1 MLWYCLSLILS
12 VLNWTLRP
20 QHQWNSVLISKSI
33 YYVHMMVVC
42 SWKTIENYLMKILEN
57 WVSRVSTDWEFPS
70 IDRMFLFDRSNV
82 PFRSIE
88 QKSRINRVNPRV
100 CTKFIKILSHREFLS
115 INRICLLDRSNRN
128 QELIESS
135 KLFIKIFF
143 MISINQGAHSIDR
156 KLWVLNFH

>member
-1 MLWYCLSLILS
+1 MVFSFDLKLNLLCLYDGSLF
-12 VLNWTLRP
+12 
-20 QHQWNSVLISKSI
+20 
-33 YYVHMMVVC
+33 M
-42 SWKTIENYLMKILEN
+42 KTIENCLVKILEN
-57 WVSRVSTDWEFPS
+57 SVSQVLTNREFPS
-70 IDRMFLFDRSNV
+70 IDRMFLFDQSNV

-156 KLWVLNFH
+156 KL

>member
-1 MLWYCLSLILS
+1 MVFSFDLKLNLLCLYDGSLF
-12 VLNWTLRP
+12 
-20 QHQWNSVLISKSI
+20 
-33 YYVHMMVVC
+33 M
-42 SWKTIENYLMKILEN
+42 KTIENCLVKILEN
-57 WVSRVSTDWEFPS
+57 SVSQVLTNREFPS

-100 CTKFIKILSHREFLS
+100 CTKFIKILSHREFLL

-156 KLWVLNFH
+156 KL

>member
-1 MLWYCLSLILS
+1 MVFSFDLKLNLLCLYDGSLF
-12 VLNWTLRP
+12 
-20 QHQWNSVLISKSI
+20 
-33 YYVHMMVVC
+33 M
-42 SWKTIENYLMKILEN
+42 KTIENCLVKILEN
-57 WVSRVSTDWEFPS
+57 SISQVLTNREFPS

-156 KLWVLNFH
+156 KL

>member
-1 MLWYCLSLILS
+1 MVFSFDLKLNLLCLYDGSLF
-12 VLNWTLRP
+12 
-20 QHQWNSVLISKSI
+20 
-33 YYVHMMVVC
+33 M
-42 SWKTIENYLMKILEN
+42 KTIENCLVKILEN
-57 WVSRVSTDWEFPS
+57 SVSQVLTNREFPS

-156 KLWVLNFH
+156 KL

>member
-1 MLWYCLSLILS
+1 MVFSFDLKLNLLCLYDGSLF
-12 VLNWTLRP
+12 
-20 QHQWNSVLISKSI
+20 
-33 YYVHMMVVC
+33 M
-42 SWKTIENYLMKILEN
+42 KTIENCLVKILEN
-57 WVSRVSTDWEFPS
+57 SVSQVLTNREFPS

-88 QKSRINRVNPRV
+88 QKSRINRVNLRV

-156 KLWVLNFH
+156 KL

>member
-1 MLWYCLSLILS
+1 MVFSFDLKLNLLCLYDGSLF
-12 VLNWTLRP
+12 
-20 QHQWNSVLISKSI
+20 
-33 YYVHMMVVC
+33 M
-42 SWKTIENYLMKILEN
+42 KTIENCLVKFLEN
-57 WVSRVSTDWEFPS
+57 SVSQVLTNREFPS

-100 CTKFIKILSHREFLS
+100 CTKFIKILSHREFLL

-156 KLWVLNFH
+156 KL